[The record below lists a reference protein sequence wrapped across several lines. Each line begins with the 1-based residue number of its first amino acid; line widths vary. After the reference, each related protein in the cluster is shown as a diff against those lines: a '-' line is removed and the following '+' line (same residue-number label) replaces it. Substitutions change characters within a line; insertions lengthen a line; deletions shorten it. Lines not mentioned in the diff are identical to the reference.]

1 MTPKVIGDTVAKNP
15 DLVVYIYHVPVAQVI
30 AENAK
35 CKYIQVIN
43 FPGMGN
49 TQGLEDIFEYNCI
62 QLIKI
67 F

>member
-43 FPGMGN
+43 FPGIEN
-49 TQGLEDIFEYNCI
+49 TKTLEDIFEYNSKE
-62 QLIKI
+62 LLKI